1 MTSTRN
7 VARRKAR
14 RSRSRRGQLD
24 PRWKSYLTG
33 DNPSESQLI
42 AIMVAILAGRPLSE
56 LAEDSRP

>member
-1 MTSTRN
+1 MTSTQK
-7 VARRKAR
+7 VLRRKAR

-42 AIMVAILAGRPLSE
+42 ATMVAILAGRLFSE
-56 LAEDSRP
+56 LTEDFRP